1 MKDAVIIF
9 IVHALIK
16 TCGLAHHR
24 QFCSS
29 TEEDSDMV
37 NELMNAYMNNKQ
49 TKKGFACMQNVV
61 SYRMWISVVTTI
73 MQTWKIRE
81 FKIVFFLGL
90 ENAN

>member
-1 MKDAVIIF
+1 MKDAVTIF

-29 TEEDSDMV
+29 AEEDNDMV

-49 TKKGFACMQNVV
+49 TNKKGICLHAECSF
-61 SYRMWISVVTTI
+61 I
-73 MQTWKIRE
+73 
-81 FKIVFFLGL
+81 
-90 ENAN
+90 